1 MDRESITIIIIII
14 IIIVAYKQAEGK
26 KHLVCQNLNGL

>member
-14 IIIVAYKQAEGK
+14 IVAYKQAESK

>member
-1 MDRESITIIIIII
+1 MDRESITII